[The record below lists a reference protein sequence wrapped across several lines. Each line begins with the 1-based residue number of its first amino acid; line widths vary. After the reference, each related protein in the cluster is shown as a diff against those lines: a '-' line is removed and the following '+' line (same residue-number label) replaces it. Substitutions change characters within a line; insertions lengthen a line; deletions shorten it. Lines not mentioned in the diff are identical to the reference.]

1 MDEIWCTL
9 SVWHNI
15 VLGGVSCDFMLDL
28 ARWVNEWKDLMQQTA
43 ATGIQVFYET
53 PILPMS
59 LDRIVI
65 ER

>member
-1 MDEIWCTL
+1 M
-9 SVWHNI
+9 
-15 VLGGVSCDFMLDL
+15 
-28 ARWVNEWKDLMQQTA
+28 MQHTA

-59 LDRIVI
+59 LDRLII